1 VEAKTEGMARKRF
14 LKKKAFRKE
23 GKSLSNHSLQKKDK
37 GGLGWI
43 K

>member
-1 VEAKTEGMARKRF
+1 MEGMAKKHF
-14 LKKKAFRKE
+14 LKEKACREE
-23 GKSLSNHSLQKKDK
+23 GKSLSNHSSQKKDK